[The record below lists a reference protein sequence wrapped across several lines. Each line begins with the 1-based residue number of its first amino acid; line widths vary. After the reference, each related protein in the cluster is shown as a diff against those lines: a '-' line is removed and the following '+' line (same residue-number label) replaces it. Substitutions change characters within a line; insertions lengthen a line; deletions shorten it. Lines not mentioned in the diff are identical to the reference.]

1 MKAWVLHEIGDI
13 RWEEVEQPVP
23 GEQEVLLRVR
33 AAGICGSDV
42 PRIYTSG
49 TYSYPL
55 IPGHEF
61 AGEVVA
67 CGEGVSEEWL
77 GQRTGVFPLI
87 PCRECG
93 PCRQGYYELCRHYSY
108 LGSRRAGGFAEYVA
122 VPVWNLLRLPEQ
134 AAFEEAAMLEPMS
147 VAVHAM
153 RRVHPV
159 AGDVAVISGLGTIG
173 LLLLMF
179 LKEAGIEKLLVLG
192 KKDFQRQQALRM
204 GIPEEDYYDVRQ
216 GGEQEWLQE
225 KTGHCGADVFFEC
238 VGSNRSVELAV
249 DSTLRQAE

>member
-153 RRVHPV
+153 RRVHPA

-192 KKDFQRQQALRM
+192 KRISR
-204 GIPEEDYYDVRQ
+204 
-216 GGEQEWLQE
+216 GG
-225 KTGHCGADVFFEC
+225 GHCGWE
-238 VGSNRSVELAV
+238 SRRRTITMSVREENGNGCRRRPAIAEQMCFRMC
-249 DSTLRQAE
+249 RQQSERRTGG

>member
-77 GQRTGVFPLI
+77 GQRIQESGRLRRICGGTCVESAEASGTGNV
-87 PCRECG
+87 
-93 PCRQGYYELCRHYSY
+93 
-108 LGSRRAGGFAEYVA
+108 
-122 VPVWNLLRLPEQ
+122 
-134 AAFEEAAMLEPMS
+134 
-147 VAVHAM
+147 
-153 RRVHPV
+153 
-159 AGDVAVISGLGTIG
+159 
-173 LLLLMF
+173 
-179 LKEAGIEKLLVLG
+179 
-192 KKDFQRQQALRM
+192 
-204 GIPEEDYYDVRQ
+204 
-216 GGEQEWLQE
+216 
-225 KTGHCGADVFFEC
+225 
-238 VGSNRSVELAV
+238 
-249 DSTLRQAE
+249 

>member
-42 PRIYTSG
+42 PRIYTNG

-61 AGEVVA
+61 AGEVMA

-77 GQRTGVFPLI
+77 GQRTGIFPLI

-122 VPVWNLLRLPEQ
+122 VPVWNLLKLPEQ
-134 AAFEEAAMLEPMS
+134 VAFEEAAMLDRKS
-147 VAVHAM
+147 VV
-153 RRVHPV
+153 
-159 AGDVAVISGLGTIG
+159 
-173 LLLLMF
+173 
-179 LKEAGIEKLLVLG
+179 
-192 KKDFQRQQALRM
+192 
-204 GIPEEDYYDVRQ
+204 
-216 GGEQEWLQE
+216 
-225 KTGHCGADVFFEC
+225 
-238 VGSNRSVELAV
+238 
-249 DSTLRQAE
+249 